1 MFKPFLSPE
10 PPVLINNNR
19 PFTAIGQLPAEGGS
33 PTSVRIEWP
42 IPPVLFFRGY
52 RAIITFIPFTS
63 SSRRKRQ
70 APVTVNTTDNFIMIN
85 DFFGGA
91 TYSPNVAAE
100 IGPDG
105 SDSVFVNVFPN
116 DATFIAPE
124 RGGCSND
131 TFPLM
136 FVLVLPFY
144 PHTLL
149 PPHSLTP
156 NNP

>member
-10 PPVLINNNR
+10 PPALINNTK

-42 IPPVLFFRGY
+42 IPPVLFVRGY

-85 DFFGGA
+85 DFSGGA

-124 RGGCSND
+124 RGND
-131 TFPLM
+131 IFPD
-136 FVLVLPFY
+136 F
-144 PHTLL
+144 
-149 PPHSLTP
+149 
-156 NNP
+156 